1 MDTFPNTES
10 FNEHERTKR
19 SVRRG
24 VHDERLEDR
33 RDADGGGAGGPP
45 PDERA
50 RGEAGDASD
59 GVPGRRGEPRVHRDE
74 HVPAGPLASSVARV
88 VDDWIDGLTF
98 HGYPAYA
105 PEERVSLVG
114 ALTLAIEHALRV
126 RRSAERDALLKQLQD
141 AEQEAAF
148 LNLRVGEGQADT
160 LRELQHAYNLIS
172 ILVARAGGKVSVP
185 KDALYKRQDS
195 RLLMEETEDGEV
207 TLETDFSEPA

>member
-1 MDTFPNTES
+1 M
-10 FNEHERTKR
+10 
-19 SVRRG
+19 
-24 VHDERLEDR
+24 
-33 RDADGGGAGGPP
+33 
-45 PDERA
+45 
-50 RGEAGDASD
+50 
-59 GVPGRRGEPRVHRDE
+59 
-74 HVPAGPLASSVARV
+74 
-88 VDDWIDGLTF
+88 
-98 HGYPAYA
+98 
-105 PEERVSLVG
+105 SLVG